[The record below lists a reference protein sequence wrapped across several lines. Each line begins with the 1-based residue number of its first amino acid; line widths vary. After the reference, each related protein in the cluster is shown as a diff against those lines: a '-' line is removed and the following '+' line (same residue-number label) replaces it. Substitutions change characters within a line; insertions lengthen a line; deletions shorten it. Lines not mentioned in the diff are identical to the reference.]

1 MSLNSTPSLF
11 DDGQIGTG
19 SISQP
24 MTAKATSTTNLVD
37 LLHDGFYIVF
47 LLKNKYIPTHPAQD
61 NLYAV
66 RIGLRMRNGF
76 LTEPVHGG
84 EIMHMMVRGIFLS
97 TIKDG

>member
-1 MSLNSTPSLF
+1 MNNAPSLF

-47 LLKNKYIPTHPAQD
+47 LLKNKYIP
-61 NLYAV
+61 
-66 RIGLRMRNGF
+66 
-76 LTEPVHGG
+76 
-84 EIMHMMVRGIFLS
+84 S
-97 TIKDG
+97 S

>member
-1 MSLNSTPSLF
+1 MNNAPSLF

-47 LLKNKYIPTHPAQD
+47 LLKNKYIPSSATEFRKKLL
-61 NLYAV
+61 LYSIALKTKPENYNFHQM
-66 RIGLRMRNGF
+66 IFKMLNM
-76 LTEPVHGG
+76 LTVHY
-84 EIMHMMVRGIFLS
+84 
-97 TIKDG
+97 

>member
-1 MSLNSTPSLF
+1 MNNAPSLF

-47 LLKNKYIPTHPAQD
+47 LLKNKYIPSGATEFREKIIALLNRFENQAENYNFHQMIFKML
-61 NLYAV
+61 N
-66 RIGLRMRNGF
+66 M
-76 LTEPVHGG
+76 LTVHY
-84 EIMHMMVRGIFLS
+84 
-97 TIKDG
+97 